1 MPKLLFIIILIVN
14 LYSDEKWNKLLHHY
28 DGENQIVSSEFYL
41 TNNINS
47 TPKEELKETLKLL
60 NSKFGKKIA
69 CNFPARY
76 NYLKSNN
83 YDIQDFDLLKCD
95 KLNDF
100 IQNFNKDKVS
110 LVFTSEYTNNP
121 SSAFGHTMLLF
132 SDDNKSL
139 NIGDA
144 VHFVAKTNNKD
155 GFFSYAKKGLNGS
168 YNGYFLREPF
178 FKKIYEYNTLE
189 QRYMYIYTLD
199 FSKKQI
205 LQLLY
210 HLFELRKATFKYYFL
225 DGNCASQTTDLLNTV
240 TDNYRQDSIY
250 YLPINAVQNNEKNII
265 EKTRFI
271 PLINKLT
278 LLLDKMTST
287 EKQLFNQ
294 IIENNL
300 QVTKSMPHIVKEAMV
315 YYSTFYFR
323 KFHRVYK
330 NYNSIMKQNYQRQII
345 KDKSL
350 DPLEKTKPS
359 NIGLG
364 LYTQNNTNYLYFYYR
379 PLFIDMFDIQ
389 LNSLQES
396 EIDIFTFDAILNEE
410 NSKLLKFNFLN
421 IKSFSTQSNFYKPMS
436 WAIYSGINRNN
447 KDNSIKFNNEIG
459 FGKTFSLIKSTTINM
474 LFYFGNDNSNIYIK
488 PYFNINTYLSNNSKI
503 GISTYY
509 KKYDRDNYYNNRI
522 FISYKYDNL
531 LYSLE
536 YNKDNSTFDEKYL
549 ISIKYNF

>member
-1 MPKLLFIIILIVN
+1 MSKFLFIIILIVN

-28 DGENQIVSSEFYL
+28 NGENQIVSNEFYL

-47 TPKEELKETLKLL
+47 TSKEELKKTVKLL
-60 NSKFGKKIA
+60 NSKFGEKIA

-83 YDIQDFDLLKCD
+83 YNIQNFDLSKCN

-100 IQNFNKDKVS
+100 IENFNKDKVS
-110 LVFTSEYTNNP
+110 IVFTSEYTNSP

-155 GFFSYAKKGLNGS
+155 GFFKYANKGLNGS

-250 YLPINAVQNNEKNII
+250 YLPINAVYNYEKNII
-265 EKTRFI
+265 DFYRF
-271 PLINKLT
+271 
-278 LLLDKMTST
+278 
-287 EKQLFNQ
+287 FNY
-294 IIENNL
+294 
-300 QVTKSMPHIVKEAMV
+300 VV
-315 YYSTFYFR
+315 
-323 KFHRVYK
+323 
-330 NYNSIMKQNYQRQII
+330 
-345 KDKSL
+345 
-350 DPLEKTKPS
+350 
-359 NIGLG
+359 
-364 LYTQNNTNYLYFYYR
+364 
-379 PLFIDMFDIQ
+379 
-389 LNSLQES
+389 
-396 EIDIFTFDAILNEE
+396 
-410 NSKLLKFNFLN
+410 
-421 IKSFSTQSNFYKPMS
+421 
-436 WAIYSGINRNN
+436 
-447 KDNSIKFNNEIG
+447 
-459 FGKTFSLIKSTTINM
+459 
-474 LFYFGNDNSNIYIK
+474 
-488 PYFNINTYLSNNSKI
+488 
-503 GISTYY
+503 
-509 KKYDRDNYYNNRI
+509 
-522 FISYKYDNL
+522 
-531 LYSLE
+531 
-536 YNKDNSTFDEKYL
+536 
-549 ISIKYNF
+549 